1 MYNAF
6 LCLQYLS
13 LYEHFPDSKQ
23 CRLRSGPHLARMDFT
38 RATCRLDL
46 GQNYVAVWVK
56 MTWLKCFF
64 IYKSG
69 HSRFCIA
76 FPCCWLCFS
85 FRLLFSKTWLDP
97 HWWILLCHSA
107 IITGD
112 NGCCSSP
119 AQTCWINTGSGEDP
133 MNTIIHVT
141 NGMRSLN
148 QNIFWEFLDA

>member
-1 MYNAF
+1 M
-6 LCLQYLS
+6 CLAIVRCIMLFFAYSIYHSMSTSQTAS
-13 LYEHFPDSKQ
+13 SVGSDPAHIWPEWISHW
-23 CRLRSGPHLARMDFT
+23 AR
-38 RATCRLDL
+38 CRLDL
-46 GQNYVAVWVK
+46 GQNYVAVWVI

-64 IYKSG
+64 FFLYKSG

-119 AQTCWINTGSGEDP
+119 AQTCWINTWIWGRIQWTQLYMWQIEWGP
-133 MNTIIHVT
+133 
-141 NGMRSLN
+141 
-148 QNIFWEFLDA
+148 